1 MLPAEKLE
9 TEEIALGKAKVAFFD
24 LVAKVESNGSEVILT
39 RHGKP
44 VAKLVPV
51 KPPQRK
57 KVEFGCLKDFVTV
70 IDEDLS
76 LEEDAWGELHDAE
89 GEPYGHP

>member
-9 TEEIALGKAKVAFFD
+9 TEGIALGETKVAFFD
-24 LVAKVESNGSEVILT
+24 LVAKFACNGSEAILT

-51 KPPQRK
+51 KPPQRNRLGSE
-57 KVEFGCLKDFVTV
+57 V
-70 IDEDLS
+70 
-76 LEEDAWGELHDAE
+76 
-89 GEPYGHP
+89 